1 MVIWGAVW
9 FGLFALAVSVIR
21 LHGVFD
27 LAIYA
32 LLGAGAGAHL
42 KHIVDARFAAFKAL
56 QQRVD
61 LNEARAPLHAAP
73 EPVKAHAPQDV
84 APITPPAAPF
94 DAPLVVG
101 SVSQAAPY
109 ISSSVEAFVSAE
121 PAVNPEP
128 FESTPL
134 APSAIERALTAAKG
148 WLLGGN
154 TVVRVGVVLLFIG
167 LLFLAKFTAQMGLFP
182 IELRL
187 SLVAL
192 FGMGL
197 LGFGFVKRAHVPQYA
212 LTLQGAGVAVL
223 YLTLLAAMKGYE
235 LLPMPLTF
243 GLMVLVCALGCALAC
258 LQNSQTLAFTA
269 FLGGFAAPILLST
282 GQGNFVGLFG
292 YYTVLNLAILA
303 IALLKTWRPLNLLG
317 FFATFGVATAWGLL
331 KFAPENYLPAQLYL
345 IVFFMIYLMTP
356 LLYARN
362 TAAGSLQQ
370 APRIDSTLIFGAP
383 LAAFGLQVGLVKNF
397 AFGTA
402 YSALALAA
410 IYVVLAFVL
419 VRKHRGYLPLL
430 LECFVALGVGFL
442 TLAIPLAL
450 DGQWIGVAWAWEGL
464 GAFWVGKRQAR
475 WMPRA
480 AGIALQGGALL
491 SFLPHASS
499 AQAGMLFANA
509 LFLNTALL
517 ALSALVLAFW
527 LREPLAHSDSK
538 WAKWFAN
545 IEAKL
550 NAPFYVYGF
559 GLAFFAVSQQWL
571 LTALGTDDFMGVYL
585 IDNERA
591 RTYLVAATLLI
602 LAATSI
608 GFGQKISRDAP
619 AAIGLIAPALL
630 VAFLIHIFNHAALSG
645 LGWIFWPAAFALCAW
660 MLQRVDGQSAAV
672 DKVLALIHSAGVW
685 LLGLVIAQSVV
696 WHLMDS
702 PLTGTAW
709 SSVAWLATL
718 SALLIGLAA
727 WAGRA
732 APQHFPLAKF
742 QAAYLVHG
750 AVPLA
755 ALTFISAVVVALT
768 SSGNTAPLPYI
779 PLLNPTDLSVAL
791 GAVALVFWRLQ
802 LQRADV
808 QSSQSSIASKSSIA
822 TFMCSTMFWQI
833 LAALAFVFIN
843 TIWLRI
849 AHHFFG
855 INWDVDALFGSFI
868 VQTGYALL
876 WSSMALVT
884 MVIAHQRGTRV
895 LWMIGAGLLGLTIA
909 KLMLIDLAN
918 RNGFERI
925 VAFIAV
931 GLITLA
937 IGYFAPVPPQTTDHI
952 KDSND

>member
-1 MVIWGAVW
+1 MVTWGAVW
-9 FGLFALAVSVIR
+9 FSLFALVVSVIR
-21 LHGVFD
+21 LDSVFD

-56 QQRVD
+56 QQRADV
-61 LNEARAPLHAAP
+61 NEASTPLHAAP
-73 EPVKAHAPQDV
+73 DPVKAHAREYVP
-84 APITPPAAPF
+84 
-94 DAPLVVG
+94 PLVTG
-101 SVSQAAPY
+101 SGSQAAPY
-109 ISSSVEAFVSAE
+109 ISSSTE
-121 PAVNPEP
+121 PFSPTKP
-128 FESTPL
+128 FESKPVG
-134 APSAIERALTAAKG
+134 PSAIERALAAAKG

-197 LGFGFVKRAHVPQYA
+197 LRFGFVKRAHVPQYA

-269 FLGGFAAPILLST
+269 FSGGFAAPILLST
-282 GQGNFVGLFG
+282 GQGSFIGLFG
-292 YYTVLNLAILA
+292 YYTVLNLAILT

-317 FFATFGVATAWGLL
+317 FFSTFGVATAWGLL
-331 KFAPENYLPAQLYL
+331 KFVPENYLPTQLYL
-345 IVFFMIYLMTP
+345 IVFFMIYLLTP
-356 LLYARN
+356 LLYAHN
-362 TAAGSLQQ
+362 TAAESLQQ
-370 APRIDSTLIFGAP
+370 TPKIDSTLIFGAP
-383 LAAFGLQVGLVKNF
+383 LVAFGLQVGLVKHF
-397 AFGTA
+397 AFGAA

-410 IYVVLAFVL
+410 IYVVLAFLL
-419 VRKHRGYLPLL
+419 VRERRGYLPLL

-442 TLAIPLAL
+442 TLTIPLAL
-450 DGQWIGVAWAWEGL
+450 DGQWIGVAWALEGL
-464 GAFWVGKRQAR
+464 GAFWVGKRQSR

-491 SFLPHASS
+491 SFLPHAFS

-545 IEAKL
+545 IEANL
-550 NAPFYVYGF
+550 NTPFYVYGF
-559 GLAFFAVSQQWL
+559 GLAFFALSRQWL

-591 RTYLVAATLLI
+591 RTYLVTATLLI

-608 GFGQKISRDAP
+608 GFGHKISRVAP
-619 AAIGLIAPALL
+619 TAIGLAAPTLL
-630 VAFLIHIFNHAALSG
+630 VVFLKHLFSHAAFSG
-645 LGWIFWPAAFALCAW
+645 LGWIFWPAAFALWAW
-660 MLQRVDGQSAAV
+660 MLHRVDGQSARV
-672 DKVLALIHSAGVW
+672 DKFLALIHSAGVW
-685 LLGLVIAQSVV
+685 LLGLVVMQSVV

-702 PLTGTAW
+702 PLTDTAW
-709 SSVAWLATL
+709 LSVAWLATL

-732 APQHFPLAKF
+732 AQQHFPLAKF
-742 QAAYLVHG
+742 QAAYLVYG

-768 SSGNTAPLPYI
+768 SSGNAAPLPYI

-802 LQRADV
+802 LQRADA
-808 QSSQSSIASKSSIA
+808 QSSIA
-822 TFMCSTMFWQI
+822 TFMHSTTFWQI

-855 INWDVDALFGSFI
+855 INWGIGALFGSFI

-884 MVIAHQRGTRV
+884 MLIAHQRGTRM

-925 VAFIAV
+925 VAFITV

-937 IGYFAPVPPQTTDHI
+937 IGYFAPVPPKKIDHL